1 MDTPNMNA
9 AVADEIAEEIA
20 ERAVAD
26 EIAER
31 DAERKAAE
39 EAERAAERKA
49 AEEEGV
55 PVPVRSGEIIHI
67 KGHAYRVAMVDG
79 PALVLRHTGFIIG
92 RRVRRRGRR
101 KAGK

>member
-9 AVADEIAEEIA
+9 AVADEI
-20 ERAVAD
+20 AD

-39 EAERAAERKA
+39 E
-49 AEEEGV
+49 EGV
-55 PVPVRSGEIIHI
+55 PVPVQTGEIIHI